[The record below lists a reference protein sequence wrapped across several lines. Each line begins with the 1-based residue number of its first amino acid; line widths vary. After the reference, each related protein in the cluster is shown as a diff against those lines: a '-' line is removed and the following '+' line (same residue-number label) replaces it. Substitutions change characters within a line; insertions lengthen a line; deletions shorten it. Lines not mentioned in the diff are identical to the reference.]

1 MDDGRYW
8 DYVRISPCSTQ
19 NIRVNLCLVGA
30 SPRFQGRWWCW
41 YSYDC
46 VCSPATFRYS
56 FLMVIAIM
64 IFPKLGCLVCF
75 LSMQF
80 ATMIFFKDASVKR
93 ALNKSRKLC
102 YLKSSRI
109 WTVIHTLG
117 CSLITVNQS
126 PLLNRFGTILK
137 AKKYVASWNLMN
149 REGITNAYCDQ
160 SLVVNPVQIPQLE
173 SELDV
178 IANSFSKKATPSQH
192 SHSEDIFNTLPLE
205 LRHEIFKLL
214 PAGSILALKAA
225 SLVMHSTALP
235 CDLWKRTLM
244 SEIPWLWE
252 VHDIDA
258 FQSQG
263 VEDSTSKL
271 LLDIQKKSRYTSE
284 NDDYIFGLANR
295 RRIWG
300 ICEQIR
306 SHYLKKL
313 KGISNA
319 ES

>member
-1 MDDGRYW
+1 MDPEGTDKDYYRYEVLR
-8 DYVRISPCSTQ
+8 DC
-19 NIRVNLCLVGA
+19 NLEWLDKV
-30 SPRFQGRWWCW
+30 
-41 YSYDC
+41 C
-46 VCSPATFRYS
+46 V
-56 FLMVIAIM
+56 
-64 IFPKLGCLVCF
+64 LG
-75 LSMQF
+75 
-80 ATMIFFKDASVKR
+80 INDDAHGNDK
-93 ALNKSRKLC
+93 
-102 YLKSSRI
+102 
-109 WTVIHTLG
+109 
-117 CSLITVNQS
+117 
-126 PLLNRFGTILK
+126 FGTILK

-178 IANSFSKKATPSQH
+178 IANSFSKKATPSRH

-225 SLVMHSTALP
+225 SLVMHTTALP

-258 FQSQG
+258 FQSQE

>member
-1 MDDGRYW
+1 M
-8 DYVRISPCSTQ
+8 T
-19 NIRVNLCLVGA
+19 
-30 SPRFQGRWWCW
+30 
-41 YSYDC
+41 
-46 VCSPATFRYS
+46 
-56 FLMVIAIM
+56 
-64 IFPKLGCLVCF
+64 
-75 LSMQF
+75 
-80 ATMIFFKDASVKR
+80 
-93 ALNKSRKLC
+93 
-102 YLKSSRI
+102 
-109 WTVIHTLG
+109 
-117 CSLITVNQS
+117 
-126 PLLNRFGTILK
+126 
-137 AKKYVASWNLMN
+137 

-178 IANSFSKKATPSQH
+178 ITRSLSKKAAPSPR
-192 SHSEDIFNTLPLE
+192 SRSEDIFNTLPFE

-225 SLVMHSTALP
+225 SLAMHSTALP

-258 FQSQG
+258 FQSQE
-263 VEDSTSKL
+263 VEDITSKL
-271 LLDIQKKSRYTSE
+271 LLDIQKKSLYTSG

-300 ICEQIR
+300 VCEQIR
-306 SHYLKKL
+306 SRYLERL

-319 ES
+319 QS